1 MVMMRR
7 LFIVLGIFSTFP
19 LTAQV
24 QYLPEDSVI
33 FERFLQYSGHGD
45 RSMIHT
51 AQFFMGTPY
60 VGGTLEGDSVE
71 RLRVNLRELDCI
83 TFVENVLA
91 LHLMLQGNRHT
102 FANFCNILQH
112 IRYRDGV
119 MDGYLSRL
127 HYASE
132 WFHNNLQKGII
143 IQPELSCCRSFVPE
157 VSFMSAHCDA
167 YPALKTHPEW
177 CRQILT
183 IEKNIHQL
191 HLRYIP
197 KEQLKD
203 CETYLQTGDIIGIT
217 TLVKGLDIS
226 HTGLV
231 IVQNGKAYLLH
242 ASSEAKKVVVSNETL
257 YDYLAA
263 RKNHSGIMVAR
274 LKK

>member
-1 MVMMRR
+1 
-7 LFIVLGIFSTFP
+7 
-19 LTAQV
+19 
-24 QYLPEDSVI
+24 
-33 FERFLQYSGHGD
+33 
-45 RSMIHT
+45 
-51 AQFFMGTPY
+51 
-60 VGGTLEGDSVE
+60 
-71 RLRVNLRELDCI
+71 
-83 TFVENVLA
+83 
-91 LHLMLQGNRHT
+91 
-102 FANFCNILQH
+102 
-112 IRYRDGV
+112 
-119 MDGYLSRL
+119 
-127 HYASE
+127 
-132 WFHNNLQKGII
+132 
-143 IQPELSCCRSFVPE
+143 
-157 VSFMSAHCDA
+157 MSAHCNA

-177 CRQILT
+177 CRQMST

-231 IVQNGKAYLLH
+231 TMQNGKAYLLH